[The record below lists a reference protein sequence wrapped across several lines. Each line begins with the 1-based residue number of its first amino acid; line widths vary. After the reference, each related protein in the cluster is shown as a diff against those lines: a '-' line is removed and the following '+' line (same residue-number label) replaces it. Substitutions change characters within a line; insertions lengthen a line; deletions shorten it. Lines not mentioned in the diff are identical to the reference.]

1 MADDDAKL
9 RAVFEAVLAST
20 LAGRGVPT
28 CLGLDMETE
37 DALWAI
43 ECARPDVP
51 PELVA
56 AARRTFEGQ
65 LDGSNSARERERI
78 ARRLAGRDG

>member
-1 MADDDAKL
+1 
-9 RAVFEAVLAST
+9 
-20 LAGRGVPT
+20 
-28 CLGLDMETE
+28 METE

-43 ECARPDVP
+43 EVARPDVS

-56 AARRTFEGQ
+56 AARRAFAGQ

-78 ARRLAGRDG
+78 ARRFAAPEG